1 MKAGFANCGHN
12 FWWREF
18 KFASFLY
25 AHTSASGGCAHSMG
39 LLRLGLCSGD
49 YPGRAGFW
57 PRQSAVPSR
66 AHKSLSLST

>member
-25 AHTSASGGCAHSMG
+25 AHTSASGHF
-39 LLRLGLCSGD
+39 
-49 YPGRAGFW
+49 PGFW
-57 PRQSAVPSR
+57 QRQSAVPSR
-66 AHKSLSLST
+66 ALTCLSLSP

>member
-25 AHTSASGGCAHSMG
+25 AHTSASHVPLCLYLGSGCAHSST
-39 LLRLGLCSGD
+39 C
-49 YPGRAGFW
+49 RAECCRCAAGKLF
-57 PRQSAVPSR
+57 PARNP
-66 AHKSLSLST
+66 